1 MGCSKRRTRPQS
13 GVEQA
18 STSGDG
24 IMKVASL
31 FLCSFTAIS
40 GFAILSLPV
49 VAAECWMT
57 CPPGSASTP
66 SAAEQQP
73 PTAAAEPAA
82 LPDQQKPIT
91 KANVTDK
98 VRLRRHPQRRRQRR
112 LQPKPPPSHR
122 IHRKRSQCPLKNP
135 LQFKLRKLQRPR
147 LRLLNPQRQPQHR
160 GRMRASNSRPSR
172 LPHSNQC
179 RLRKR
184 LRRPLQFR
192 ARYQARRRCA

>member
-1 MGCSKRRTRPQS
+1 
-13 GVEQA
+13 
-18 STSGDG
+18 
-24 IMKVASL
+24 MKVASL

-40 GFAILSLPV
+40 GFAILSLPA

-98 VRLRRHPQRRRQRR
+98 SLRLRRHPQRRRHRR
-112 LQPKPPPSHR
+112 LQPKPPPSHHR
-122 IHRKRSQCPLKNP
+122 IHRKRSRCPLKNP

-160 GRMRASNSRPSR
+160 GRMRTSQPPQPAAAFQPAPVQEAAPPPTPIPGPVPGTSTMRVIPE
-172 LPHSNQC
+172 
-179 RLRKR
+179 
-184 LRRPLQFR
+184 
-192 ARYQARRRCA
+192 